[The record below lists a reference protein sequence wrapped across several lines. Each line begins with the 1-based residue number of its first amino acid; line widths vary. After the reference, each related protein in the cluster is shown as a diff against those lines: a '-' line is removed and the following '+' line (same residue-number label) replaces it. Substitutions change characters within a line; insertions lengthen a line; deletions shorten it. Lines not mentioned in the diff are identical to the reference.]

1 MLSER
6 AELKI
11 NYKHIEIN
19 YAQNSKKPD
28 APPGDI
34 VIYEKTPVSTIVI
47 VSDGLGSG
55 IKANISANMTAARLI
70 ELIKRGFSVFDAA
83 KSVVATMHKA
93 RQEDLPYAVFTIIN
107 ILNDG
112 VASILSYEM
121 PPPVF
126 IVNKYA
132 APLRERSFT
141 LGGDIVNEYECYL
154 DENNV
159 LAVVSDGIT
168 QAGMGITNNYGWTIE
183 GYCAYI
189 NKRLR
194 AGDDYETIMNSSL
207 IEAKKACGGRFG
219 DDTTAA
225 FISCRKGNIINIFT
239 GPPADEKNDYTV
251 VKKFLDLEGIKVVC
265 GSSTAGIVAR
275 HLSQKL
281 NVENKTISN
290 IEPPKYEIEG
300 IDLVTEGA
308 ITLNQVYNIIDEDT
322 QNFTANTGVCTLH
335 SLFSFAD
342 RVNFIIG
349 RMKNEAHKD
358 PVFLQ
363 LGVLSRTVIVPLIAE
378 KLRKKGKMVSLEY
391 V

>member
-19 YAQNSKKPD
+19 YAQHSKKPGD
-28 APPGDI
+28 PPGDI
-34 VIYEKTPVSTIVI
+34 VIYERFYASTVVI

-55 IKANISANMTAARLI
+55 IKANISATMAGARLI
-70 ELIKRGFSVFDAA
+70 ELIKRGFSIFDAV
-83 KSVVATMHKA
+83 KSVVSTMHDAK
-93 RQEDLPYAVFTIIN
+93 QKDLPYAVFTVVN

-132 APLRERSFT
+132 APLRERSFA
-141 LGGDIVNEYECYL
+141 LGGDIVNEYECFL
-154 DENNV
+154 DENNA

-168 QAGMGITNNYGWTIE
+168 QAGMGITNNYGWSIE
-183 GYCAYI
+183 GFCDYI
-189 NKRLR
+189 NKGLR
-194 AGDDYETIMNSSL
+194 AGCDLDKIMNGSVF
-207 IEAKKACGGRFG
+207 EAKKACGGRFG

-225 FISCRKGNIINIFT
+225 FISCRRGNIINILT
-239 GPPADEKNDYTV
+239 GPPANEEDDYKT
-251 VKKFLDLEGIKVVC
+251 VKKFLGAAGIKVVC
-265 GSSTAGIVAR
+265 GSSTANMVAR
-275 HLSQKL
+275 HLGLKL
-281 NVENKTISN
+281 SVENKIVSN
-290 IEPPKYEIEG
+290 IEPPKYEIKG

-308 ITLNQVYNIIDEDT
+308 ITLNQVYNIINEDP

-335 SLFSFAD
+335 SLFAFAD
-342 RVNFIIG
+342 RVNFIVG

-363 LGVLSRTVIVPLIAE
+363 LGVLGRTVIVPLIAD
-378 KLRKKGKMVSLEY
+378 KLREKGKMATIEY
-391 V
+391 I